1 TGVVHQIARG
11 KIVGA
16 VGDDIEFFEQLKSI
30 VARKPRVEFL
40 DVEKRIHRL
49 ELVSSGIEFGTA
61 YVGGGVN
68 DLALQVRVVHDVEIH
83 DAERADAGCAKIER
97 QRRPEASRADAEHFR
112 SLQLQLPF

>member
-1 TGVVHQIARG
+1 
-11 KIVGA
+11 
-16 VGDDIEFFEQLKSI
+16 
-30 VARKPRVEFL
+30 KPGVEFL

-49 ELVSSGIEFGTA
+49 EFVGGGIELGTA

-97 QRRPEASRADAEHFR
+97 QRRPEASRADAQHFR
-112 SLQLQLPF
+112 SLELELPFHADLGHDQVARVAEDLVVVEGERSDFG